1 MLSGIFSKQYH
12 RIYVYSEERT
22 MLHEHIFIKNEITKK
37 NYERVELSDLFV
49 VFLSKDE
56 YFYYVSLCTNYK
68 SNLNN
73 LKKKFIS
80 NILFINYN

>member
-1 MLSGIFSKQYH
+1 
-12 RIYVYSEERT
+12 
-22 MLHEHIFIKNEITKK
+22 MLHEHIFIKDEITKK

-49 VFLSKDE
+49 VFLGKDE

-73 LKKKFIS
+73 
-80 NILFINYN
+80 